1 MLSAILYAPD
11 FWSGP
16 TEIPTQH
23 LLAEIP
29 AQHLLSF
36 AMDASHYAMS
46 LDLNVALGSVLP
58 DLGGVLPDLHGVP
71 HELASAFM
79 FTDEEMK
86 AFAELFQQPSF
97 PGAPPHAADAVAHS
111 SANRVQETN
120 HRLPVTVST
129 SAIDEL
135 LKDEPET
142 PKRQRRSRRRLE
154 AAGLSVE
161 EVEMQLMNDRR
172 ASNRLAAQKCRGQRM
187 MKASQYDA
195 IVAAINKPNVTID
208 ELRKMVK
215 K

>member
-1 MLSAILYAPD
+1 MDTLHHA
-11 FWSGP
+11 
-16 TEIPTQH
+16 T
-23 LLAEIP
+23 LLDP
-29 AQHLLSF
+29 
-36 AMDASHYAMS
+36 
-46 LDLNVALGSVLP
+46 NVAFGSVLP
-58 DLGGVLPDLHGVP
+58 DLGGVLPDLRGVLP
-71 HELASAFM
+71 DFANTFM

-86 AFAELFQQPSF
+86 AFAELLDQPSF
-97 PGAPPHAADAVAHS
+97 PGATPHAADAVAHS
-111 SANRVQETN
+111 PANRVQETN

-129 SAIDEL
+129 STIDEL
-135 LKDEPET
+135 PKDEPET

-161 EVEMQLMNDRR
+161 EVEMQLKNDRR

-187 MKASQYDA
+187 MKASKYDA